1 MNPFLVLTRAIHF
14 GSVLWLFGEF
24 VFFVAVVAPAL
35 RSISPDAPEDS
46 REGRGRLVGVG
57 GFCVVVSIASA
68 IGWLLLV
75 SAGMSGMPF
84 AMAMNWRT
92 LETVIAETLFGH
104 IWVCRAA
111 ISLLLVAV
119 LWRARRREPRR
130 QDKLLIGVG
139 AVLAGAYAATLAW
152 TGHAAADTGTDHYIH
167 LGADTIHLLAAG
179 AWVGALPGLVSLLR
193 RAGDEADWR
202 YALAA
207 LAAQRFSTM
216 GLVTVSALV
225 VTGLVNASY
234 LVGSVAA
241 LFRTTYGQLL
251 LCKLFLFGLMF
262 ALAAVNRLREAPLLA
277 GAAPTVGNVSEQ
289 SAFARLKRNA
299 TVEMAAGA
307 MIIAIVAVLGLMMP
321 AAHMARHAQAMPTMT
336 ESHQR

>member
-24 VFFVAVVAPAL
+24 VFFGVVAGPAL
-35 RSISPDAPEDS
+35 RSISPGASEGR
-46 REGRGRLVGVG
+46 REGRRRLVCVG
-57 GFCVVVSIASA
+57 GFCMAISIASA
-68 IGWLLLV
+68 IGWLLLEA
-75 SAGMSGMPF
+75 AGMSGMPF
-84 AMAMNWRT
+84 AMAMNWPT
-92 LETVIAETLFGH
+92 LETVVGETLFGH

-130 QDKLLIGVG
+130 QDSFLIALG
-139 AVLAGAYAATLAW
+139 AVLAGASAATLAW
-152 TGHAAADTGTDHYIH
+152 TGHAAADTGADHYIH

-202 YALAA
+202 YALSA

-216 GLVTVSALV
+216 GLVIVSALV

-234 LVGSVAA
+234 LVGNVAA

-251 LCKLFLFGLMF
+251 LCKLLLFGLMF
-262 ALAAVNRLREAPLLA
+262 ALAAVNRLREAPLLPH
-277 GAAPTVGNVSEQ
+277 AAPTAGNASEQ
-289 SAFARLKRNA
+289 SALARLRRNA
-299 TVEMAAGA
+299 TLEMGAGA
-307 MIIAIVAVLGLMMP
+307 MIICIVAVLGLTMP
-321 AAHMARHAQAMPTMT
+321 AAHMSRHAQAMPGMS
-336 ESHQR
+336 ESHEH

>member
-14 GSVLWLFGEF
+14 GAVLWLFGEF
-24 VFFVAVVAPAL
+24 VFFVVVVGPAL
-35 RSISPDAPEDS
+35 RSIPPDASDDS
-46 REGRGRLVGVG
+46 RDGRRRLVRVG
-57 GFCVVVSIASA
+57 GLCVAISIASA
-68 IGWLLLV
+68 IGWLLLEA
-75 SAGMSGMPF
+75 AGMSGMPF
-84 AMAMNWRT
+84 AVAMNWRT

-104 IWVCRAA
+104 IWVCRGA
-111 ISLLLVAV
+111 ISLLLIAV
-119 LWRARRREPRR
+119 LWRARRR
-130 QDKLLIGVG
+130 QHKLLIGVG
-139 AVLAGAYAATLAW
+139 ALLAGAYAATLAW

-207 LAAQRFSTM
+207 FAAQRFSTM
-216 GLVTVSALV
+216 GLVTLSALV

-262 ALAAVNRLREAPLLA
+262 ALAAVNRLRETPLLA
-277 GAAPTVGNVSEQ
+277 GATPTAGSVSEQ
-289 SAFARLKRNA
+289 SALARLKRNA
-299 TVEMAAGA
+299 TLELAAGV
-307 MIIAIVAVLGLMMP
+307 MIIAIVAVLGLTMP

-336 ESHQR
+336 ESHER